1 MKEKTIFHSEEAAK
15 VRTQMNALGAAGV
28 PFLCVADF
36 RLQHPFVLPLHEI
49 SPEELLYDFNNN
61 SNINETGMS
70 SHVEFEKHPVTFRE
84 YREKYDN
91 VLDNI
96 KDGNSYL
103 LNLTVPTPVS
113 MNCSLKDIVL
123 RSRAKYRLWYKD
135 HFVVFSPEVFV
146 TIRNGR
152 ISSFPMKGTIDA
164 SLPDAEQKILSD
176 EKETAEHITIVDLI
190 RNDLSMVAQN
200 VEVEKFRFVELVKT
214 NQKDLLQVSSRISGD
229 LPDDYFAH
237 IGDILF
243 SLLPAGSVTGAPKK
257 KTVEIIL
264 ETENYDRGFYTGV
277 AGIFDGSNF
286 DSCVLI
292 RYIEKTETGYVFK
305 SGGGITCFSDA
316 EKEYAEMIQ
325 KVYLPFA

>member
-1 MKEKTIFHSEEAAK
+1 VKEKTIFHSEEAAK
-15 VRTQMNALGAAGV
+15 VKTKMNALGAAGV

-36 RLQHPFVLPLHEI
+36 TLQHPFVLPLHEI
-49 SPEELLYDFNNN
+49 SPEELLYDFNGN
-61 SNINETGMS
+61 SNIVETGTS
-70 SHVEFEKHPVTFRE
+70 SRVEFEKHPVAFQE

-103 LNLTVPTPVS
+103 LNLTFPTPINL
-113 MNCSLKDIVL
+113 NCSLKEVAL
-123 RSRAKYRLWYKD
+123 RSRAKYKLWYNER
-135 HFVVFSPEVFV
+135 FVVFSPEVFV
-146 TIRNGR
+146 TIKDSK

-164 SLPDAEQKILSD
+164 SVPDAEQKILSD
-176 EKETAEHITIVDLI
+176 DKETAEHITIVDLI
-190 RNDLSMVAQN
+190 RNDLSIVASN
-200 VEVEKFRFVELVKT
+200 VEVEKYRYIDYLKT
-214 NQKDLLQVSSRISGD
+214 NQKDLLQVSSQVSGI
-229 LPDDYFAH
+229 LPDDYAAK

-243 SLLPAGSVTGAPKK
+243 ALLPAGSVTGAPKK
-257 KTVEIIL
+257 KTVDIIL
-264 ETENYDRGFYTGV
+264 ETENYERGYYTGV
-277 AGIFDGSNF
+277 AGLFDGSNF

-325 KVYLPFA
+325 KVYLPFT